1 MKKNFHNSQRHPH
14 RLIFYIP
21 VALAADNLPTPD
33 MSVWQS
39 DKMKP
44 VEISPNIGIGVI
56 FGIAV
61 IYAVIM
67 IAWYGIKLQSA
78 GGDPLKSQDA
88 KNGLKATVVGVGI
101 TFAAIFIV
109 GIFCMLLGLVGT
121 KTQLTQSYM
130 NEENQ
135 ASPVRTRPAVL
146 V

>member
-1 MKKNFHNSQRHPH
+1 MKKLFTTVIGTLTALFFS
-14 RLIFYIP
+14 IP

-44 VEISPNIGIGVI
+44 VRDFANIGIGVI

-109 GIFCMLLGLVGT
+109 GIILYVLGLVGI
-121 KTQLTQSYM
+121 KS
-130 NEENQ
+130 N
-135 ASPVRTRPAVL
+135 
-146 V
+146 